1 MKKIVGILKN
11 FIFDSE
17 KEITKS
23 DNIKIL
29 DFISCN
35 NKDSKDN
42 NEKKI
47 EKKNFNFY
55 ELIKSQDI
63 FEGNWINNNGV
74 KILIEEE
81 KKSMKK

>member
-1 MKKIVGILKN
+1 MKRKQK
-11 FIFDSE
+11 
-17 KEITKS
+17 
-23 DNIKIL
+23 
-29 DFISCN
+29 
-35 NKDSKDN
+35 
-42 NEKKI
+42 
-47 EKKNFNFY
+47 KKNFNFY